1 MADRPDKSVSDAVTL
16 DRYTSEIENLLKVNQ
31 HYYHENETDSLH
43 TSYGQLCKFF
53 LKDVINKDELNYN
66 RARRLLDEHPLEA
79 FKLKV
84 IQFLRFVEDKVP
96 YCSLQT
102 AMQRLFILMFIMF
115 SFWSGPA
122 DPESFSW

>member
-43 TSYGQLCKFF
+43 TSCSQLCKFF

-66 RARRLLDEHPLEA
+66 RARRLIDAHPLEA

-84 IQFLRFVEDKVP
+84 IQFLRLVEDKVQ
-96 YCSLQT
+96 YCFLQT
-102 AMQRLFILMFIMF
+102 AMQSCSYVYFIMF
-115 SFWSGPA
+115 FSWTGPA